1 MASSVDIDHSTLVH
15 KESHSWAASQQHP
28 RGCARCPALLA
39 APAWRGRHGPAGR
52 KQARGP
58 RAWAASAPPP
68 AQAGQGRSPGD
79 PGDPG
84 DPGAAGAECLHGVVD
99 TDPLG
104 LGTPEDS
111 ARGTTSFPMNLGQA
125 AAFDPALVRGVAA
138 AISDEARAKAN
149 VYRATTGTVRC
160 AHRARRWARRSGRDV
175 LTWQAHACAAG
186 DARLRQA

>member
-1 MASSVDIDHSTLVH
+1 M
-15 KESHSWAASQQHP
+15 
-28 RGCARCPALLA
+28 
-39 APAWRGRHGPAGR
+39 HG
-52 KQARGP
+52 
-58 RAWAASAPPP
+58 AASAPPP